1 MLLLFQK
8 RYAYLARSTA
18 GALAPAHCYC
28 HLFSRRKLGTED
40 IYIVHESQKQAI
52 HECVPKNV
60 RPQMVLYKAC
70 QEREIHMI
78 HHKHYFPICIVS
90 TNFLVV
96 SVFCSAAMHP
106 VIKDTAKTNV
116 NRIDICFSIKSFLSL
131 NFFAHI
137 IGVFHCLRRS
147 YLTRSINTVADN
159 YAFFNCTFNTIGIA
173 SETRKSCVGR

>member
-28 HLFSRRKLGTED
+28 HLFSRRKLGTGD
-40 IYIVHESQKQAI
+40 IYFVHESHKQAI

-60 RPQMVLYKAC
+60 RSQMVL
-70 QEREIHMI
+70 
-78 HHKHYFPICIVS
+78 FVS

-116 NRIDICFSIKSFLSL
+116 NRIDICFSIKSFISL
-131 NFFAHI
+131 NFFANI
-137 IGVFHCLRRS
+137 IGVFHCLRRF